1 MLKKV
6 AVCVASA
13 LLFSMLL
20 CQWGFAAEN
29 LLKNPSFEEVDN
41 NMPVGWTTW
50 VWNYQNGVVE
60 FKVEQEGAQSGQYY
74 VTIENREARD
84 ARYLQ
89 EVTVSPNSYYKL
101 SGWIKTENVG
111 NDVLGANLSL
121 EGVTTYSKDIR
132 GTVDEWQY
140 TELYIK
146 TGENVE
152 TIKVSLGLGGY
163 GNLNTGKASFDN
175 VMLEKVDNVPD
186 GARCVIVENPDNTS
200 SDSSEDDQK
209 NSTGSTQGKYTWFWP
224 IVSAIALATIQYY
237 YSRPKNVKSTKDSS
251 DKKE

>member
-1 MLKKV
+1 MW
-6 AVCVASA
+6 ATM
-13 LLFSMLL
+13 F
-20 CQWGFAAEN
+20 W
-29 LLKNPSFEEVDN
+29 
-41 NMPVGWTTW
+41 
-50 VWNYQNGVVE
+50 
-60 FKVEQEGAQSGQYY
+60 EQL
-74 VTIENREARD
+74 VF
-84 ARYLQ
+84 
-89 EVTVSPNSYYKL
+89 
-101 SGWIKTENVG
+101 
-111 NDVLGANLSL
+111 

-209 NSTGSTQGKYTWFWP
+209 NSTGKHTGQIY
-224 IVSAIALATIQYY
+224 VVLAYSLGNCFGDHTILLFQAKELLNQRKTAVIKK
-237 YSRPKNVKSTKDSS
+237 SNVQF
-251 DKKE
+251 

>member
-1 MLKKV
+1 
-6 AVCVASA
+6 
-13 LLFSMLL
+13 
-20 CQWGFAAEN
+20 
-29 LLKNPSFEEVDN
+29 
-41 NMPVGWTTW
+41 
-50 VWNYQNGVVE
+50 
-60 FKVEQEGAQSGQYY
+60 
-74 VTIENREARD
+74 
-84 ARYLQ
+84 
-89 EVTVSPNSYYKL
+89 
-101 SGWIKTENVG
+101 
-111 NDVLGANLSL
+111 LSL

-200 SDSSEDDQK
+200 SDKHTGQIYVVLAYSLGNCFGDHTILLFQAKFEK
-209 NSTGSTQGKYTWFWP
+209 KKAVEVAFSTAF
-224 IVSAIALATIQYY
+224 
-237 YSRPKNVKSTKDSS
+237 
-251 DKKE
+251 